1 MNTNNINNTN
11 NDNIQTIQSL
21 FHNIQTAID
30 NNDNTNAK
38 TLMTQLKSLLDDST
52 KQNNQEFPVSNYEVN
67 TLDGL
72 EKTKDLSVDEKN
84 VMLDTK
90 LKQIELI
97 NKRNDQKKSLLM
109 FLIIL
114 NILIAIVF
122 VTLLMVKI
130 MK

>member
-1 MNTNNINNTN
+1 MNTNNTN
-11 NDNIQTIQSL
+11 NDNIQSIQSL
-21 FHNIQTAID
+21 FNNIQTAID

-52 KQNNQEFPVSNYEVN
+52 GKNNQQFPVSNYEVN

-72 EKTKDLSVDEKN
+72 EKTEDLSIDEKN
-84 VMLDTK
+84 IMLDTK

-97 NKRNDQKKSLLM
+97 NKRNDNKKSLLM

-122 VTLLMVKI
+122 VALLTLKI